1 PFGMIAAPSSLVCDM
16 VARGCE
22 PAQKK
27 GIGCPMP
34 FFVRKDGA
42 RARRAR
48 RSPGVENGVELQ
60 RIHVVARDELEA
72 QLQVLI
78 DDVSRPYA
86 EQQAIVVAEIQAGA
100 ADQLHVGRHQVPG
113 DARRPQ
119 AAGAGIAK
127 GPAASGPLEFSGIH
141 VPGFR
146 VDVEVSRYCRE
157 IVAAEDLE
165 ARSVVEVRNAV
176 LAQTAAEEQSPVVE
190 PLGRGDGRE
199 SCRDEC
205 NRYEA
210 RYF

>member
-1 PFGMIAAPSSLVCDM
+1 MIAAPSRLVCEI

-22 PAQKK
+22 PAQKE

-127 GPAASGPLEFSGIH
+127 SSGASGPLEFSGIH
-141 VPGFR
+141 VAGFR

-157 IVAAEDLE
+157 IVAAENLE
-165 ARSVVEVRNAV
+165 AGAVIEAGNHV
-176 LAQTAAEEQSPVVE
+176 LAHPGAEEKSAQVE
-190 PLGRGDGRE
+190 TLTG
-199 SCRDEC
+199 
-205 NRYEA
+205 
-210 RYF
+210 

>member
-1 PFGMIAAPSSLVCDM
+1 MIGAPSSLACDM

-78 DDVSRPYA
+78 DDVSGPYA

-100 ADQLHVGRHQVPG
+100 ADQLHVGRHQVAH
-113 DARRPQ
+113 DAARPQ
-119 AAGAGIAK
+119 AVGAGIAK
-127 GPAASGPLEFSGIH
+127 GPGASAPLEFSGIH
-141 VPGFR
+141 EAGFG
-146 VDVEVSRYCRE
+146 VDVEVSRYGRE
-157 IVAAEDLE
+157 IVAAENLE
-165 ARSVVEVRNAV
+165 ARAVIKAGNHV
-176 LAQTAAEEQSPVVE
+176 LAHPGAEEKPPQVE
-190 PLGRGDGRE
+190 TLAGGSGRKQHRNQ
-199 SCRDEC
+199 RKA
-205 NRYEA
+205 YHTKWL
-210 RYF
+210 